1 MLKTIRV
8 YVVLLPIG
16 KALIVENN
24 KQWILSGGKYKNVS
38 IKQIKLCIIYCG
50 ILRNWSYK
58 VRRLIWIVNLFIIV
72 YIS

>member
-24 KQWILSGGKYKNVS
+24 KQWILSGDKLS
-38 IKQIKLCIIYCG
+38 LIIIKMFLENK
-50 ILRNWSYK
+50 
-58 VRRLIWIVNLFIIV
+58 
-72 YIS
+72 